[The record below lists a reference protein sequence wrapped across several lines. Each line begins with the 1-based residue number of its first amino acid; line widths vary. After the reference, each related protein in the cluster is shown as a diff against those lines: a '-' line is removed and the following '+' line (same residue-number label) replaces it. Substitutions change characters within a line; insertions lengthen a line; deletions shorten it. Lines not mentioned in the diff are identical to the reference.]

1 MGMRQPARLSATLAY
16 GLPEDILAS
25 ADSSNSDSRGIG
37 SVLALLVLVVGLAAA
52 TVWFVALP
60 ALDRTPV
67 ERTCEVVILKSGAP
81 DCVSDVPRASQKAP
95 QKASR
100 AAKR

>member
-1 MGMRQPARLSATLAY
+1 MGMRQPARLSPTLAY

-25 ADSSNSDSRGIG
+25 ADSSNRKGRGMV
-37 SVLALLVLVVGLAAA
+37 SVLALLVLVLGLAAA

-60 ALDRTPV
+60 ALEKAPARS
-67 ERTCEVVILKSGAP
+67 CEVVILKSGAP
-81 DCVSDVPRASQKAP
+81 DCVSEVTRSSQRAP

-100 AAKR
+100 VKR